1 MASYFFHS
9 ENGHPHQDEVG
20 LELASEDEARREA
33 VRMLGDLIKG
43 KPGEILDS
51 GHLKIRVKSDAGA
64 DLFQLEVRLVNA

>member
-9 ENGHPHQDEVG
+9 EDGHPHHDELG
-20 LELASEDEARREA
+20 LELANEEEAHREA

-51 GHLKIRVKSDAGA
+51 GHLKIVVNDQAGA
-64 DLFQLEVRLVNA
+64 QLFQLELRLVGP